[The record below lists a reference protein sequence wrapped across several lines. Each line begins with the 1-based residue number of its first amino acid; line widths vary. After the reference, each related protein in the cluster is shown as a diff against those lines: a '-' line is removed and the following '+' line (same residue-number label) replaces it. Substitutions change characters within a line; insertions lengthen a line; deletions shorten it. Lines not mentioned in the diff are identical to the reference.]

1 MGRFVVFSRCNTSR
15 CGSNVKVV
23 KWHSSSTGSISFV
36 TVKGKKTTMCNSLGG
51 RCTYS
56 SLSSL
61 KKKLLNSS
69 SSFWPLVCYTWQCQT
84 VWFVSDRAPGWVR
97 PSKLFLQS
105 QSICLKNFTMFIVT
119 TRSLLKANTDDPSQK
134 EEEEEKKCCKK
145 PTGGVYKRS
154 GSPPR

>member
-61 KKKLLNSS
+61 KKTTKFFFFFLLASCVLYLTVSNGLICVRQSS
-69 SSFWPLVCYTWQCQT
+69 RVGKTLQVIFTKPIN
-84 VWFVSDRAPGWVR
+84 
-97 PSKLFLQS
+97 LFKEFYNVHCHHTIPIEGQHGR
-105 QSICLKNFTMFIVT
+105 SITERRRRK
-119 TRSLLKANTDDPSQK
+119 
-134 EEEEEKKCCKK
+134 KKCCKK